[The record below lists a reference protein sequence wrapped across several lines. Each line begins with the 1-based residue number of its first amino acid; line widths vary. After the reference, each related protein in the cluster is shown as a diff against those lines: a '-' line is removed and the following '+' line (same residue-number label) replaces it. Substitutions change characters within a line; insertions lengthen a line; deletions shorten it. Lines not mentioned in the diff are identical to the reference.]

1 MTTGPLEEAEAT
13 SRPVYDL
20 PEASVGSE
28 ADNNSENLPG
38 KSHSPDFL
46 PEDEPPADATEA
58 LAEGQDV
65 DPASV
70 ATTFAPEQD
79 EDPVSTDANTFMGQ
93 DEDQASLQTATSTE
107 QYVDQVS
114 TQYTALIGQDEDQA
128 SVKTTTST
136 EQYVDQVSTQITA
149 LIGQDEDQASV
160 KTATST
166 EQYVDQVST
175 QITALI
181 GQDEDQV
188 PLPTATST
196 EQDEHQ
202 ESTQITAVNGQDEHQ
217 VSTPTATSMGQDGI
231 QASMQMATSTGQ
243 DVETAI
249 SMDISTSGD
258 KEESPDAPSHN
269 QENPEEITSLLPQ
282 EPGILQVFVGFQNPV
297 WDRLAENNRASRS
310 RTVSPSDSQHQEKTP
325 GKPSVPEG
333 QPEIAPNADVPSA
346 LPEDVQPSAGATDP
360 STLDTSS
367 PNLEPTDTESA
378 EQEAEG
384 FRALNPESQVRAPGA
399 TREDL
404 ADDSTIPQTPPSLS
418 SPAGSP
424 PPSPDPC
431 HVALGRNLLDLSLYR
446 SDVENDYMRSM
457 TSLLGG
463 GEGSISSL
471 ADILVWSDTATG
483 MGLAVGF
490 LASGHSSP
498 ADRLRDEGPSL
509 RTVSSIL
516 GSARSAFSSGLV
528 AGTGSALRSV
538 THLLESV
545 ERRTAEG
552 IRSAM
557 RYLVSHFTPRWA
569 RTAPNSD

>member
-28 ADNNSENLPG
+28 ADDSSANLPG
-38 KSHSPDFL
+38 ESQSPDFL
-46 PEDEPPADATEA
+46 PDDEPPVDVTAALTE
-58 LAEGQDV
+58 EQDV
-65 DPASV
+65 DQASV
-70 ATTFAPEQD
+70 ATTFATEQD
-79 EDPVSTDANTFMGQ
+79 EDQVSVDTDTFMGQ
-93 DEDQASLQTATSTE
+93 DEDQASVQTATSIE

-114 TQYTALIGQDEDQA
+114 MHITAVIGQDEHQA
-128 SVKTTTST
+128 SVKTATSIT
-136 EQYVDQVSTQITA
+136 AVNGQDENQASVQTAPSMEQYVDQVSTQITA
-149 LIGQDEDQASV
+149 
-160 KTATST
+160 
-166 EQYVDQVST
+166 
-175 QITALI
+175 
-181 GQDEDQV
+181 
-188 PLPTATST
+188 
-196 EQDEHQ
+196 
-202 ESTQITAVNGQDEHQ
+202 VNGQDEDQ
-217 VSTPTATSMGQDGI
+217 VSTPTATSAGQDGN
-231 QASMQMATSTGQ
+231 QASIEMATSTGQ
-243 DVETAI
+243 DVVTAI

-258 KEESPDAPSHN
+258 KDKSPDVPSHN

-310 RTVSPSDSQHQEKTP
+310 RTVSPSVSQHQEKTP

-367 PNLEPTDTESA
+367 PDLEPTGTQSA

-384 FRALNPESQVRAPGA
+384 FKALNPESKARPPGV

-404 ADDSTIPQTPPSLS
+404 ADDSTILQTPPSLN
-418 SPAGSP
+418 SPGGSP

-431 HVALGRNLLDLSLYR
+431 QVALGRNLLDPSQYR

-498 ADRLRDEGPSL
+498 ADRLHDEGPSL

-557 RYLVSHFTPRWA
+557 RYLASHFAPRWA

>member
-13 SRPVYDL
+13 SRPAYDL

-28 ADNNSENLPG
+28 AEESSENLPG
-38 KSHSPDFL
+38 KSHSPDYL
-46 PEDEPPADATEA
+46 PDDEPPSGITATLPE
-58 LAEGQDV
+58 EQDV

-70 ATTFAPEQD
+70 ATTFTAEQD
-79 EDPVSTDANTFMGQ
+79 EDPVSIDANTFVGQ
-93 DEDQASLQTATSTE
+93 DEDQASLQTATS
-107 QYVDQVS
+107 V
-114 TQYTALIGQDEDQA
+114 
-128 SVKTTTST
+128 

-149 LIGQDEDQASV
+149 V
-160 KTATST
+160 N
-166 EQYVDQVST
+166 
-175 QITALI
+175 

-188 PLPTATST
+188 
-196 EQDEHQ
+196 
-202 ESTQITAVNGQDEHQ
+202 STQITAVNGQDEDQVSKQITTVNGQDEDQ
-217 VSTPTATSMGQDGI
+217 VSTPIATSTGQDGN
-231 QASMQMATSTGQ
+231 QASMQMATSIGQ

-269 QENPEEITSLLPQ
+269 QEHPEEITSLLPQ

-325 GKPSVPEG
+325 GKPCVPEG
-333 QPEIAPNADVPSA
+333 QPEIAPNADLPSA
-346 LPEDVQPSAGATDP
+346 LPEDAQPSAGATDP
-360 STLDTSS
+360 STVDTSS
-367 PNLEPTDTESA
+367 PDLEPTGTKSA
-378 EQEAEG
+378 EQEAGG
-384 FRALNPESQVRAPGA
+384 FRALNPESKARPPGA

-404 ADDSTIPQTPPSLS
+404 ADDSTVLQTPPSLS
-418 SPAGSP
+418 SPAGGP

-431 HVALGRNLLDLSLYR
+431 HVALGRNLLDPSLYR

-498 ADRLRDEGPSL
+498 ADRLHDEGPSL

-557 RYLVSHFTPRWA
+557 RYLVNHFTSRLA
-569 RTAPNSD
+569 RTAPNGD

>member
-28 ADNNSENLPG
+28 AEESSENLPG
-38 KSHSPDFL
+38 KSHSPDYL
-46 PEDEPPADATEA
+46 PDDEPPAGVTATLLE
-58 LAEGQDV
+58 EQDV

-70 ATTFAPEQD
+70 ATTFTAEQD
-79 EDPVSTDANTFMGQ
+79 EDPVSIDADTFMGQ
-93 DEDQASLQTATSTE
+93 DEDQASLQTATS
-107 QYVDQVS
+107 V
-114 TQYTALIGQDEDQA
+114 
-128 SVKTTTST
+128 

-149 LIGQDEDQASV
+149 VIGQDEDQA
-160 KTATST
+160 
-166 EQYVDQVST
+166 
-175 QITALI
+175 
-181 GQDEDQV
+181 
-188 PLPTATST
+188 PLKTATST
-196 EQDEHQ
+196 EQDENQ
-202 ESTQITAVNGQDEHQ
+202 VSTQITTVNGQDEDQ
-217 VSTPTATSMGQDGI
+217 VSTPITTSTGQDGN
-231 QASMQMATSTGQ
+231 QASMQMATSIGQ

-269 QENPEEITSLLPQ
+269 QEHPEEITSLLPQ

-310 RTVSPSDSQHQEKTP
+310 RTVSPSDSQHQAKTP

-333 QPEIAPNADVPSA
+333 QPEIAPNADLPSA
-346 LPEDVQPSAGATDP
+346 LPEDAQPSAGATDP
-360 STLDTSS
+360 STMDTSS
-367 PNLEPTDTESA
+367 PDLEPTGTKSA

-384 FRALNPESQVRAPGA
+384 FKALNPESKARPPGA

-431 HVALGRNLLDLSLYR
+431 HVALGRNLLDPSLYR

-498 ADRLRDEGPSL
+498 ADRLHDEGPSL

-557 RYLVSHFTPRWA
+557 RYLVNHFTSHWA

>member
-20 PEASVGSE
+20 PKASVGSE
-28 ADNNSENLPG
+28 ADDNSENLPG

-46 PEDEPPADATEA
+46 PDDEPPADVTVA
-58 LAEGQDV
+58 LAEEQDV

-70 ATTFAPEQD
+70 ATTFAAEQD
-79 EDPVSTDANTFMGQ
+79 EDPISIDADTFMGQ
-93 DEDQASLQTATSTE
+93 DEDQASLQTA
-107 QYVDQVS
+107 
-114 TQYTALIGQDEDQA
+114 
-128 SVKTTTST
+128 TST

-166 EQYVDQVST
+166 EQYVDQVFT
-175 QITALI
+175 QITTVI
-181 GQDEDQV
+181 GQDEDQASV
-188 PLPTATST
+188 KTATST
-196 EQDEHQ
+196 EQDEDQ
-202 ESTQITAVNGQDEHQ
+202 ASVK
-217 VSTPTATSMGQDGI
+217 TATSMEQYVD
-231 QASMQMATSTGQ
+231 QASMQMATSIGQ

-258 KEESPDAPSHN
+258 KESPDAPSHS

-282 EPGILQVFVGFQNPV
+282 EQGILQMFVGFQNPV

-333 QPEIAPNADVPSA
+333 LPEIAPNADVPSA
-346 LPEDVQPSAGATDP
+346 LLEDVQPSVGATDP

-367 PNLEPTDTESA
+367 PDLEPTDTESA

-384 FRALNPESQVRAPGA
+384 FRALNPESKVRAPGA

-404 ADDSTIPQTPPSLS
+404 ADDSTILPSPSLS